1 MTEPHNAKVQENK
14 ALLVPIE
21 IIEKLYL
28 QEGDELKFSITEDR
42 IIEVEIIER
51 VSPILG
57 LAGIG
62 TKIYKDFDLQKD
74 RESWRRPWDPEPEI
88 TE

>member
-1 MTEPHNAKVQENK
+1 MTESYNAKVQENK
-14 ALLVPIE
+14 ALLVPIK
-21 IIEKLYL
+21 IIEKLNL
-28 QEGDELKFSITEDR
+28 QEGDELKFSITENH

-62 TKIYKDFDLQKD
+62 KDVYKDFDLQKD
-74 RESWRRPWDPEPEI
+74 RESGLRPWDLEPEI

>member
-1 MTEPHNAKVQENK
+1 MTESYNAKVQENK

-28 QEGDELKFSITEDR
+28 QEGDELQFSINENR
-42 IIEVEIIER
+42 IIEVEVIER
-51 VSPILG
+51 VGPILG

>member
-1 MTEPHNAKVQENK
+1 MTESYNAKVQENK
-14 ALLVPIE
+14 ALLVPAE
-21 IIEKLYL
+21 IIEKLNL

-62 TKIYKDFDLQKD
+62 KDAYKDFDLEKE
-74 RESWRRPWDPEPEI
+74 REGWRRPWDTEPEI

>member
-1 MTEPHNAKVQENK
+1 MPELYNAKVIENK

-21 IIEKLYL
+21 IVEKLNL
-28 QEGDELKFSITEDR
+28 QEGDELQFSINENR
-42 IIEVEIIER
+42 IIEVEVIQR
-51 VSPILG
+51 VSPILE

-62 TKIYKDFDLQKD
+62 TEIYKDFDLQKE
-74 RESWRRPWDPEPEI
+74 RESWRRPWDPESEI

>member
-1 MTEPHNAKVQENK
+1 MTESYNAKVQENK
-14 ALLVPIE
+14 ALLVPIK
-21 IIEKLYL
+21 IIEKLNL
-28 QEGDELKFSITEDR
+28 QEGDELKFSLTENH

-62 TKIYKDFDLQKD
+62 KDVYKDFDLQKD
-74 RESWRRPWDPEPEI
+74 RESGLRPWDLEPEI
-88 TE
+88 SE